1 MSLIIGRVWKYGN
14 NINTDEIIP
23 GKYLRSK
30 DIQIFAAHAMEGID
44 PEFTKKSSGLEISLL
59 QALTSAVGLQ
69 ESRLLLP

>member
-44 PEFTKKSSGLEISLL
+44 PEFTKKV
-59 QALTSAVGLQ
+59 QVW
-69 ESRLLLP
+69 RYHCCRH